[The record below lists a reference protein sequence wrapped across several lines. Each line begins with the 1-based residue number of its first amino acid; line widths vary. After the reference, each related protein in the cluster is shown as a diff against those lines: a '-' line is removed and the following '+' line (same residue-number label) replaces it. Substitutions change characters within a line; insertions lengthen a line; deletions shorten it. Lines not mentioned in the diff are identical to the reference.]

1 MSVEP
6 GVYIHY
12 KGNVYSVI
20 GTATHSETGEQLVV
34 YVAQDKM
41 WVRPLSMFTEYV
53 DARGTRVPRF
63 RRVEDNGEWERELAT
78 TTG

>member
-41 WVRPLSMFTEYV
+41 WVRPLAMFIEEV
-53 DARGTRVPRF
+53 EARGTKVPRF
-63 RRVEDNGEWERELAT
+63 LRIEGE
-78 TTG
+78 

>member
-20 GTATHSETGEQLVV
+20 GTATHSETDEQLVV

-63 RRVEDNGEWERELAT
+63 RRIEDRLMRGRDLAT